1 MQVLEAV
8 DAVNIKQKSILVPKI
23 KWHFKE
29 KLKGKTVAIWGL
41 AFKPRTDDMRE
52 APSITVIKELLSE
65 GAKLQVHDP
74 VAIKE
79 ARKIFGRKVKYCP
92 RPYDALKDAHAMVLM
107 TEWTEFRNPD
117 FKRMKKLMAGKAIFD
132 GRNIYDP
139 DTMREAGFTYY
150 GIGQ

>member
-1 MQVLEAV
+1 MSILEAV
-8 DAVNIKQKSILVPKI
+8 DKLNTAQKTILVPRIKEHIDSKQKDKI
-23 KWHFKE
+23 I
-29 KLKGKTVAIWGL
+29 AIWGL

-52 APSITVIKELLSE
+52 APSIEIAKQLLAE

-79 ARKIFGRKVKYCP
+79 ARKIFQKKVTYCDQ
-92 RPYDALKDAHAMVLM
+92 PYDALIDAHALVLV
-107 TEWTEFRNPD
+107 TEWSEFRNPD
-117 FKRMKKLMAGKAIFD
+117 FDRMKKLMAGNAIFD

-139 DTMREAGFTYY
+139 DTMKDHGFVYC